1 MVERFVIG
9 MKFMQKLG
17 KSIMLPVACMPLCGI
32 LMGIGYLLCLLD
44 PENGALHDR
53 ICDTRV
59 AYAPEKTA
67 APYTVQLLPLNPVE
81 DPERDW
87 YAPYRK

>member
-1 MVERFVIG
+1 MVTLSGERPAFVT
-9 MKFMQKLG
+9 
-17 KSIMLPVACMPLCGI
+17 VLCRETFGRFLSGI
-32 LMGIGYLLCLLD
+32 LCIGYFLAVAD
-44 PENGALHDR
+44 PEHGTLHDR